1 MAAAAASAS
10 DGAGGTAG
18 CRSIERR
25 DSSRLCR
32 CRWCFPARLPRRV
45 RATLLLPRLS
55 PDPASDAGAG
65 GVLPMLC
72 DQLPDGGSRN
82 VPPAPC
88 KMCWHSATGWTYD
101 MCCAAT
107 ASRFRAAANQVGALQ
122 LWPALVS
129 ALAGRA
135 VQQLLPNGRPCV
147 SPPLSVHTS
156 AGD

>member
-32 CRWCFPARLPRRV
+32 CRWCLPARLPRRV
-45 RATLLLPRLS
+45 RALLLPRLS
-55 PDPASDAGAG
+55 PEPASEAGAG

-72 DQLPDGGSRN
+72 DQLPGGGCRK

-88 KMCWHSATGWTYD
+88 KTCRRSAPGCTQD
-101 MCCAAT
+101 M
-107 ASRFRAAANQVGALQ
+107 
-122 LWPALVS
+122 
-129 ALAGRA
+129 
-135 VQQLLPNGRPCV
+135 
-147 SPPLSVHTS
+147 
-156 AGD
+156 